1 MSEGELFARDLGRHP
16 PAFTPGYRSSVAR
29 SPRLPLWSVRGS
41 LSELTGPAFGHE
53 DVEPGDAD
61 LLTNCARDGA
71 PLGPRMILHGRVLDE
86 GARPVPGTL
95 VEVWQ
100 ANAGGRYRHAKDG
113 YLAPHRPEL
122 RGMRAGAD
130 RRRGPLRLSHRQ
142 PGPYPWPNGGND
154 WRPAHIHLSAFGTA
168 FAQRLVTQIYFEGDP
183 LIPLCPIVRTLPD
196 PRAVEALVAVLDM
209 EAAVP
214 FDCLA
219 YRFDVVL
226 RGRRS
231 TPFEDGR
238 EAADAAP
245 PPAPGA
251 ARRRRPAPTSTSGW
265 RPRARAS
272 RPMAASSASRSRA
285 PGCPAR
291 GSASRG
297 WCGTGRARPWRTR

>member
-1 MSEGELFARDLGRHP
+1 MSEGELSVRDLGRHP

-71 PLGPRMILHGRVLDE
+71 PVGPRMILHGRVLDE

-113 YLAPHRPEL
+113 YLAPIDPNF
-122 RGMRAGAD
+122 GGCGRALTDAEGRYAF
-130 RRRGPLRLSHRQ
+130 RTVR

-154 WRPAHIHLSAFGTA
+154 WRPAHIHLSVFGTA
-168 FAQRLVTQIYFEGDP
+168 FAQRLVTQVYFEGDP
-183 LIPLCPIVRTLPD
+183 LIPLCPIVRTIPD

-209 EAAVP
+209 DAAVP

-226 RGRRS
+226 RGRWS

-238 EAADAAP
+238 E
-245 PPAPGA
+245 
-251 ARRRRPAPTSTSGW
+251 
-265 RPRARAS
+265 
-272 RPMAASSASRSRA
+272 
-285 PGCPAR
+285 
-291 GSASRG
+291 
-297 WCGTGRARPWRTR
+297 GR